1 MTMKMKK
8 DAKSKSDKKKKKPN
22 MVDLTGHWF
31 VHFGG
36 EYDTAKIEGSRILT
50 ITGEF
55 DADHLLDSLTQH
67 LQDSLPESVQEL
79 IKKNNDRIVIRSLNR
94 IDQPIAIGKAK

>member
-8 DAKSKSDKKKKKPN
+8 DAKSECGKKKKPN

-79 IKKNNDRIVIRSLNR
+79 IKKDNDRIVIRSFNR
-94 IDQPIAIGKAK
+94 IDPPLTIGKAK

>member
-1 MTMKMKK
+1 
-8 DAKSKSDKKKKKPN
+8 
-22 MVDLTGHWF
+22 

-55 DADHLLDSLTQH
+55 DADHLLDSLTQY

-79 IKKNNDRIVIRSLNR
+79 IKKNNDRIVIRSFNR